1 MEFTKGSNID
11 LDNGKTYKRIS
22 LLTVVSSAQPI
33 VVNPMKQN
41 AKNKKT
47 NLRIDMC
54 DAQTIGLKT
63 CQVNRVVD
71 VSQTPAQTIKTRTDR
86 KQKIIQ
92 SM

>member
-1 MEFTKGSNID
+1 MEFTNGSNID
-11 LDNGKTYKRIS
+11 LDNGKTYKIIS
-22 LLTVVSSAQPI
+22 LLKVVSSAQPI

-41 AKNKKT
+41 ANNKKT
-47 NLRIDMC
+47 NLELQQID
-54 DAQTIGLKT
+54 
-63 CQVNRVVD
+63 QVNRVVD

>member
-1 MEFTKGSNID
+1 MEFTNGSNID

-22 LLTVVSSAQPI
+22 LLKVVSSAQPI
-33 VVNPMKQN
+33 VVNPMKTN
-41 AKNKKT
+41 ANNKKT
-47 NLRIDMC
+47 NLELQQID
-54 DAQTIGLKT
+54 
-63 CQVNRVVD
+63 QVNRVVD

>member
-1 MEFTKGSNID
+1 MEFTNGSNID

-22 LLTVVSSAQPI
+22 LLKVVSSAQPI

-41 AKNKKT
+41 ANNKKT
-47 NLRIDMC
+47 NLELQQID
-54 DAQTIGLKT
+54 
-63 CQVNRVVD
+63 QVNRVVD

>member
-1 MEFTKGSNID
+1 M
-11 LDNGKTYKRIS
+11 
-22 LLTVVSSAQPI
+22 VSSAQPI
-33 VVNPMKQN
+33 VVNPMKTN
-41 AKNKKT
+41 ANNKKT
-47 NLRIDMC
+47 NLELQKLDMC
-54 DAQTIGLKT
+54 DARAIGLKT

>member
-1 MEFTKGSNID
+1 M
-11 LDNGKTYKRIS
+11 
-22 LLTVVSSAQPI
+22 VSSSQPI

-41 AKNKKT
+41 ANNKKS
-47 NLRIDMC
+47 NLELQQID
-54 DAQTIGLKT
+54 
-63 CQVNRVVD
+63 QVNRVVE